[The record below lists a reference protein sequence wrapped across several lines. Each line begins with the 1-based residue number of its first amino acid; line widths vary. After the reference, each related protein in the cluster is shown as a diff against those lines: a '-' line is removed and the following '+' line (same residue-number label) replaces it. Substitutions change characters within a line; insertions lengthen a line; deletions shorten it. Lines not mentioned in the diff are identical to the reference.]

1 MNTNEKVWGPDA
13 AEFKPERWITPGGIP
28 APSDLPRG
36 WSGIV
41 TFCDGPRNCIG
52 YRLGEFRLWIDIFIS
67 VSDGGWTLSLAIFE
81 FKIILA
87 TLIRSLEFNET
98 TARVHRKILQTMQ
111 PVTDGKGAL
120 LPVSLSLAQMH

>member
-1 MNTNEKVWGPDA
+1 MRRNSSPSVGSHQA
-13 AEFKPERWITPGGIP
+13 ASLHQAIFPVVGVVLLL
-28 APSDLPRG
+28 SVMDLATALATDWVSFVYG
-36 WSGIV
+36 S
-41 TFCDGPRNCIG
+41 T
-52 YRLGEFRLWIDIFIS
+52 LFIS
-67 VSDGGWTLSLAIFE
+67 VSDGGWTWSLAIFE

-120 LPVSLSLAQMH
+120 LPVSLSLAQTH